1 MVRRVM
7 ESIRSTP
14 DVMHAE
20 SPGPAGAVAHLDGR
34 PWIGRPLPRIED
46 DALLRGAGSFIGDI
60 DPPGCLHA
68 AFVRSPYPHA
78 RLLDVDIRQAAAMPG
93 VRLILTGAMIEGMGA
108 LPVNP
113 VIEGIRSFASPI
125 LARDRL
131 NAVGAPV
138 ALVVADDAYA
148 ARDAAEAVSL
158 DCEPLEACVD
168 TASARSGEPIQA
180 GWPDNLAFEKHWV
193 HGDVAATM
201 AAAHRIVE
209 VSIDCPRVAPVA
221 LEPRGSIADWAQGR
235 LTVWIPCQSPHRAR
249 AHLAQLLGLDIEQV
263 RTIAP
268 DVGGAFGGK
277 ASLYPEDVAVAHAA
291 MRLGGPVKW
300 VATRNEDMI
309 SASHGRGGRIDATA
323 SFDAN
328 GKLLGL
334 RAELHYPLGSWATF
348 SAAVPAVNAARIL
361 PGPYRVEAVD
371 ITTRGFVTNTAPI
384 GIYRGAGRPE
394 AALVMERL
402 LDAAARV
409 LDIDAVEI
417 RRRNLVPPEAMPHRT
432 ATGQTLDSGRYADL
446 MDRTLERADYKALL
460 IEQQRR
466 RDDGELV
473 GIGLN
478 LYVEPCGTGWES
490 ARITRHPDGRFV
502 VASGSSAQGQGHKT
516 AYAQVAA
523 TVLGVPVDHID
534 VVHGDSATSP
544 SGIGAMASRSMAIG
558 GSAVKLAAE
567 QMLDRLAAG
576 SAAPGES
583 LVTEAIYTAAGEAW
597 SAGCCLVMVSVDAE
611 TGVPKVERGVW
622 VDDAGVV
629 INPLLADGQL
639 AGGFAQGLGQ
649 ALLERIHYDRDGQIT
664 TGSLL
669 DYALPRATDVPSLV
683 LESLPS
689 VTAANVLGAKG
700 VGESGCIAAPA
711 AILNAAIDALAP
723 LGVTHLDLP
732 LTSESLWHAIMNA
745 RHSPEGTPP

>member
-1 MVRRVM
+1 MTPC
-7 ESIRSTP
+7 TP
-14 DVMHAE
+14 DTEAR
-20 SPGPAGAVAHLDGR
+20 LDER
-34 PWIGRPLPRIED
+34 AWIGRPLSRIED
-46 DALLRGAGSFIGDI
+46 DALLRGAGAYIGDI

-68 AFVRSPYPHA
+68 AFVRSPYPCA
-78 RLLDVDIRQAAAMPG
+78 RLRGIDVREAAAMPG
-93 VRLILTGAMIEGMGA
+93 VRLILTGAMIEGAAA

-113 VIEGIRSFASPI
+113 VVEGIRPFTSPV

-131 NAVGAPV
+131 NAVGAPI
-138 ALVVADDAYA
+138 ALVVADDVYA

-158 DCEPLEACVD
+158 DCDPLDACVD
-168 TASARSGEPIQA
+168 TESARRGEPLQA

-193 HGDVAATM
+193 QGDVAATL
-201 AAAHRIVE
+201 ATAHRTVTVTIE
-209 VSIDCPRVAPVA
+209 CPRVAPVA
-221 LEPRGSIADWAQGR
+221 LEPRGAIADWTDGR

-249 AHLAQLLGLDIEQV
+249 AHLAQLLGLDIGQV

-291 MRLGGPVKW
+291 MRLGRAVKW
-300 VATRNEDMI
+300 IATRNEDMI
-309 SASHGRGGRIDATA
+309 AASHGRGGRIDATA
-323 SFDAN
+323 GFDAT
-328 GKLLGL
+328 GRLLGL
-334 RAELHYPLGSWATF
+334 RAELNYPLGHFGTF
-348 SAAVPAVNAARIL
+348 SAAVPAFNAARIL
-361 PGPYRVEAVD
+361 PGPYRVDAVD

-402 LDAAARV
+402 MDAAARV
-409 LDIDAVEI
+409 LDIDAIEI
-417 RRRNLVPPEAMPHRT
+417 RRRNLVPPDAMPHRT
-432 ATGQTLDSGRYADL
+432 LTGQTLDSGRYADL
-446 MDRTLERADYKALL
+446 LERALELADHEAMLA
-460 IEQQRR
+460 EQQRR
-466 RDDGELV
+466 RDAGELV

-516 AYAQVAA
+516 AYAQIAA
-523 TVLGVPVDHID
+523 TMLDVPLDRVR

-558 GSAVKLAAE
+558 GSAVKLAAQ
-567 QMLDRLAAG
+567 QMLARLAE
-576 SAAPGES
+576 AAADLDEP
-583 LVTEAIYTAAGEAW
+583 LVTEAVYTAAGEAW
-597 SAGCCLVMVSVDAE
+597 SAGCCIVVMSIDAE
-611 TGVPKVERGVW
+611 TGVPKVERGIW

-669 DYALPRATDVPSLV
+669 DYALPRATDMPSLV
-683 LESLPS
+683 LESQPS
-689 VTAANVLGAKG
+689 VTGANVLGAKG

-711 AILNAAIDALAP
+711 AILNAAIDALRP

-732 LTSESLWHAIMNA
+732 LTSESLWQAIMNA
-745 RHSPEGTPP
+745 PHSRQGAMP